1 VWKKTSATGIAFI
14 DYRKSKKNV
23 TLGIL
28 NTVEAGEK
36 TSQEPA
42 PSGKERFQVILIMA
56 GTEIDCSKHY
66 I

>member
-1 VWKKTSATGIAFI
+1 
-14 DYRKSKKNV
+14 
-23 TLGIL
+23 LGIL